1 VEDYHSSHGLK
12 DVLQRIRPVHTL
24 CASLC
29 SRVTGSGHPFSL
41 LAVCVQ
47 PTPASIPASLCRV
60 FLQRPR
66 QDQQTLCGLR
76 QFQRSEGAGAS
87 AGTLCKA
94 TDGTRFGWVR
104 VGGLLGRVMQR
115 RLTSSPQP
123 AVLQLPSRQDL
134 PLSVVRF
141 PAALQILTVRN
152 RSPHA
157 PETLSFGCIMHNA
170 LQIPACASC
179 SLFLQAAAI
188 TLPPV
193 FLPFRPPCLRP
204 PCPFFASRCS
214 LFSFASHSNGQHS
227 AHSPCRMIEKN
238 AIFLQAPSPPIS
250 CHFFSTTHTRQ
261 PK

>member
-1 VEDYHSSHGLK
+1 
-12 DVLQRIRPVHTL
+12 
-24 CASLC
+24 
-29 SRVTGSGHPFSL
+29 
-41 LAVCVQ
+41 
-47 PTPASIPASLCRV
+47 
-60 FLQRPR
+60 
-66 QDQQTLCGLR
+66 
-76 QFQRSEGAGAS
+76 
-87 AGTLCKA
+87 
-94 TDGTRFGWVR
+94 
-104 VGGLLGRVMQR
+104 MQR

-134 PLSVVRF
+134 PFSVVRF

-170 LQIPACASC
+170 RQIPACALC
-179 SLFLQAAAI
+179 SLCFASSSHHSASCFPS
-188 TLPPV
+188 LPSS
-193 FLPFRPPCLRP
+193 LPSSSL
-204 PCPFFASRCS
+204 PFFASRCS

-238 AIFLQAPSPPIS
+238 AIVLQAPSPPIS